1 MTRYH
6 VDSEQVLLAATAAR
20 ASIARLQGEVQ
31 SLNSQ
36 LHALHSSWSGPA
48 ASAFTSV
55 HSAWH
60 ATQVTV
66 ETNLQNL
73 SDSLAHAG
81 RHYQEMEAANTRLF
95 QR

>member
-1 MTRYH
+1 MTRYT
-6 VDSEQVLLAATAAR
+6 VDSEQVLLAASAAR
-20 ASIARLQGEVQ
+20 SSIARLQGEVQ
-31 SLNSQ
+31 SLNAQ
-36 LHALHSSWSGPA
+36 LHALQSSWSGPA

-66 ETNLQNL
+66 ETNLHNL
-73 SDSLAHAG
+73 SEALANAG

-95 QR
+95 HR